1 MSTTKQRDPR
11 KEQFW
16 RRMLR
21 QWRKSGWGIAQ
32 FCRQEGLSAASF
44 YAWRRTLAQRDAEAA
59 VFVPVRVVA
68 SPVDPADDVDNAT
81 TGLELVL
88 AAGRRL
94 RIGPAFDAA
103 TLRRLLA
110 LLEEGRPCS

>member
-11 KEQFW
+11 KQQFW
-16 RRMLR
+16 RRTVR
-21 QWRKSGWGIAQ
+21 QWHNSGSTVAA
-32 FCRQEGLSAASF
+32 FCRQRGLSPASF
-44 YAWRRTLAQRDAEAA
+44 YAWRRTLAQRDAQAA
-59 VFVPVRVVA
+59 HLVPVRVVGA
-68 SPVDPADDVDNAT
+68 STPDAGAAAP

-88 AAGRRL
+88 EGGRWL

-110 LLEEGRPCS
+110 LLQEGQPCS